1 MVQPVSGVGGTAP
14 KSRDDF
20 TTLFVLEALVAQGL
34 LQPQQAQEVLARE
47 GAARARV
54 LKAHQ
59 GATGGSKEA
68 ARYDVSPVEI
78 VAAFQVPLSNGRGV
92 LDEDRVT
99 EAAARAAGMTYRK
112 IDPLKLDM
120 ALATRT
126 VSRPYAQKHVLL
138 PLERTPQG
146 RLLVAVANPFD
157 RELFESFHRLTG
169 LPVEPVLSAKADILK
184 SISDIYGFKKTLARA
199 ADDFSAAAGAQVAN
213 FEQLVSLSGTQELE
227 ASDRPV
233 VQAVDYLLRYAF
245 DNRASDIHIEPKRTT
260 SVVRL
265 RIDGVLHPVHTLPA
279 PVHPPIV
286 SRVKMLARID
296 ISERRKPQDGRIKTE
311 RDGREVELRVSTL
324 PTAFGEK
331 VVIRIFDPETL
342 VQDIAQLG
350 FEPDEK
356 SAFESWIDQPHGLIL
371 VTGPT
376 GSGKTTTLYSAL
388 KALAGPDVNV
398 TTIEDPIE
406 MVWDAFNQVQV
417 QPKVGLDFAGALR
430 HILRQD
436 PDVIMVGEIRDK
448 ETAEIAIQASLTGH
462 LVLSTVHTNDAAGAV
477 TRLVDMGV
485 EPFLVA
491 SSLTGILAQR
501 LVRRVCPDCRVPFE
515 PTDAELKEL
524 GHSVASFKQRYGVDR
539 IYKASGCPS
548 CNRNGYRGR
557 TGIYEFLPVDDDVR
571 QLVLKNVDASTIKR
585 SATSKGMTTLLDDGA
600 RKIALGETTIAEVLS
615 ITQEDM

>member
-1 MVQPVSGVGGTAP
+1 VSGAGGAP
-14 KSRDDF
+14 ARSRDDF
-20 TTLFVLEALVAQGL
+20 TTLFVLEALVGQGL
-34 LQPQQAQEVLARE
+34 LTPQQAQDVLARE
-47 GAARARV
+47 SAARARV
-54 LKAHQ
+54 LKSQTAAA
-59 GATGGSKEA
+59 GKDA
-68 ARYDVSPVEI
+68 ARYDVSPVEV
-78 VAAFQVPLSNGRGV
+78 VAAFQVPLANGRGL

-99 EAAARAAGMTYRK
+99 EAAARAAGMAYRK
-112 IDPLKLDM
+112 IDPLRLDM
-120 ALATRT
+120 TLATRT

-138 PLERTPQG
+138 PLERTQQG
-146 RLLVAVANPFD
+146 RLVVAVANPFD

-169 LPVEPVLSAKADILK
+169 LVVEPVLSAKADILK
-184 SISDIYGFKKTLARA
+184 SIADIYGFKKTLAAA
-199 ADDFSAAAGAQVAN
+199 ADDFGGANVQIAN

-245 DNRASDIHIEPKRTT
+245 DNRASDIHIEPKRAT

-265 RIDGVLHPVHTLPA
+265 RIDGVLHPVYTLPA
-279 PVHPPIV
+279 PVHPPVV

-296 ISERRKPQDGRIKTE
+296 ISEKRKPQDGRIKTE

-436 PDVIMVGEIRDK
+436 PDVIMVGEIRDP
-448 ETAEIAIQASLTGH
+448 ETAENAIQSALTGH
-462 LVLSTVHTNDAAGAV
+462 LVLSTLHTNDAVGAV
-477 TRLVDMGV
+477 ARMRDLGV
-485 EPFLVA
+485 PSFLLA
-491 SSLTGILAQR
+491 QSLLGVMAQR
-501 LVRRVCPDCRVPFE
+501 LLRRVCSHCAQEATLTPDELIALQAPLPLLPGGVRILSGAGCVRCRG
-515 PTDAELKEL
+515 T
-524 GHSVASFKQRYGVDR
+524 
-539 IYKASGCPS
+539 
-548 CNRNGYRGR
+548 GYVGR
-557 TGIYEFLPVDDDVR
+557 TGVFEIVTTGPELRDLIAREAPYSAL
-571 QLVLKNVDASTIKR
+571 VDAARR
-585 SATSKGMTTLLDDGA
+585 SGMRTLREAAVRKLAQGLTAFDEVVRMTSA
-600 RKIALGETTIAEVLS
+600 
-615 ITQEDM
+615 

>member
-1 MVQPVSGVGGTAP
+1 MAQAASGAGGAP
-14 KSRDDF
+14 SRSRSDF
-20 TTLFVLEALVAQGL
+20 TLVFVLEALVSQGL
-34 LQPQQAQEVLARE
+34 LTPQQAHEILARE

-54 LKAHQ
+54 LKTLGVTDA
-59 GATGGSKEA
+59 KEA
-68 ARYDVSPVEI
+68 ARYDVSPVEL
-78 VAAFQVPLSNGRGV
+78 VAAFQVPLANGRGV

-99 EAAARAAGMTYRK
+99 EVAARASGIAYRK
-112 IDPLKLDM
+112 LDPLKLDM

-126 VSRPYAQKHVLL
+126 VSKPYAQKHVLL

-146 RLLVAVANPFD
+146 RLVVSVANPFD

-169 LPVEPVLSAKADILK
+169 MPVEPVLSAKADILK

-199 ADDFSAAAGAQVAN
+199 ADDFGAGPAGNQLSN

-265 RIDGVLHPVHTLPA
+265 RIDGVLHPVYSLPG

-296 ISERRKPQDGRIKTE
+296 ISEKRKPQDGRIKTE

-350 FEPDEK
+350 FEQDEK
-356 SAFESWIDQPHGLIL
+356 GAFESWIDQPHGLIL

-436 PDVIMVGEIRDK
+436 PDVIMVGEIRDA
-448 ETAEIAIQASLTGH
+448 ETAENAIQAALTGH
-462 LVLSTVHTNDAAGAV
+462 LVLSTLHTNDALGAV
-477 TRLVDMGV
+477 ARMRDLGV
-485 EPFLVA
+485 PSFLLA
-491 SSLTGILAQR
+491 QSLLGVMAQR
-501 LVRRVCPDCRVPFE
+501 LLRRVCSHCAEETTLTADELLALQAPIPLLPGGVRLLKGAGCVRCRGTGF
-515 PTDAELKEL
+515 T
-524 GHSVASFKQRYGVDR
+524 
-539 IYKASGCPS
+539 
-548 CNRNGYRGR
+548 GR
-557 TGIYEFLPVDDDVR
+557 TGVFEIVTSSGELRELISREAPYEKLVEVARRSGMRTLREAAVR
-571 QLVLKNVDASTIKR
+571 KLAQGLTAFDEVVRMT
-585 SATSKGMTTLLDDGA
+585 SAM
-600 RKIALGETTIAEVLS
+600 
-615 ITQEDM
+615 